1 MPVYCRHFAFKGD
14 LCKLTAEVNKI
25 QKGIPMK
32 KRVGKAGI
40 ALIFGAL
47 SAIFGAVIGKSLKD
61 STLDITKLGKDD
73 GHTEDNKPA

>member
-1 MPVYCRHFAFKGD
+1 
-14 LCKLTAEVNKI
+14 
-25 QKGIPMK
+25 MK

-47 SAIFGAVIGKSLKD
+47 SAIFGVVIGQSIKD

-73 GHTEDNKPA
+73 GHTEGNKPA

>member
-1 MPVYCRHFAFKGD
+1 MPVYCRHFAFKGE
-14 LCKLTAEVNKI
+14 LCKLTVKVNKI
-25 QKGIPMK
+25 QKGISMK

-47 SAIFGAVIGKSLKD
+47 SAIFGVVIGQSIKD
-61 STLDITKLGKDD
+61 STIDLTKLGKDD